1 MAQDDSFER
10 YHRVAETVG
19 FMPSV
24 RKRDNIIQ
32 GIVVAIGTLIGAI
45 VGWIIGEGE
54 IGPVIICAL
63 AGLVLF
69 GILSG
74 VVLMVIGW
82 VRAARAR

>member
-10 YHRVAETVG
+10 YHRIAETVG

-32 GIVVAIGTLIGAI
+32 GITVAIGALIGATA
-45 VGWIIGEGE
+45 GWFIGDGE
-54 IGPVIICAL
+54 IAPVVICGI
-63 AGLVLF
+63 AGLVVF

-74 VVLMVIGW
+74 IVLMVIGW
-82 VRAARAR
+82 VRAARGR